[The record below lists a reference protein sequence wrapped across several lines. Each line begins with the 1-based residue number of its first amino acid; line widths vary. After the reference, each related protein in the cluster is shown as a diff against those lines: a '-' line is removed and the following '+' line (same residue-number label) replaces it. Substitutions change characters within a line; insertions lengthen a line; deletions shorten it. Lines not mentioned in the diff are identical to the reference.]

1 MEPTMELQ
9 FENTKVFKDK
19 KVNIISKL
27 FGKSKESKE
36 VIENFKSMIRVLPQE
51 FSLEKLRNI

>member
-1 MEPTMELQ
+1 MELQ